1 MQRQILA
8 TSTLER
14 SESMVE
20 IMIDPLHAP
29 LTDNRREDEL
39 MTTRK
44 KEAAD
49 QRKLELRASDILDPN
64 NQIGV
69 RLRSLYA
76 AAQDEA
82 IPDRFLD
89 LLEKLD
95 HAEMMA
101 SAKMAE

>member
-1 MQRQILA
+1 
-8 TSTLER
+8 
-14 SESMVE
+14 
-20 IMIDPLHAP
+20 
-29 LTDNRREDEL
+29 
-39 MTTRK
+39 MTTQK
-44 KEAAD
+44 TEAAD
-49 QRKLELRASDILDPN
+49 ERQLEVRASDILDPN

-76 AAQDEA
+76 AAQEEA

-95 HAEMMA
+95 QAEMMA

>member
-1 MQRQILA
+1 MK
-8 TSTLER
+8 
-14 SESMVE
+14 
-20 IMIDPLHAP
+20 AP
-29 LTDNRREDEL
+29 KPEEPEEAVSRRPNG
-39 MTTRK
+39 K
-44 KEAAD
+44 AA
-49 QRKLELRASDILDPN
+49 DILDPN

-69 RLRSLYA
+69 KLRSLYA

-95 HAEMMA
+95 QVEQRMA

>member
-1 MQRQILA
+1 MPA
-8 TSTLER
+8 TST
-14 SESMVE
+14 SEGSVSMVE
-20 IMIDPLHAP
+20 IAISPVHAP
-29 LTDNRREDEL
+29 TDNWREDEL

-44 KEAAD
+44 KDAAD

-76 AAQDEA
+76 SAQEEA

>member
-1 MQRQILA
+1 M
-8 TSTLER
+8 
-14 SESMVE
+14 SMVE
-20 IMIDPLHAP
+20 IVIDPIHAP
-29 LTDNRREDEL
+29 RTDNRREDEL